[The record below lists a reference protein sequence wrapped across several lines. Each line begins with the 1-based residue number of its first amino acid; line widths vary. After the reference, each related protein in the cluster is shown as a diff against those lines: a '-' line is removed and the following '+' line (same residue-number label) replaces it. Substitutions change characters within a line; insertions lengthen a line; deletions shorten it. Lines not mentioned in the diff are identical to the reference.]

1 MYSTH
6 NKISFVVTYGFTRTL
21 KNKIYKYMTS
31 LVTLAVISDLVI
43 SDLSGEEI
51 VGIFYEKKFQKTNQ
65 TEFRVDE
72 IIKRKGNK
80 LYVKWKGYDYS
91 FDIWIDKKDII

>member
-6 NKISFVVTYGFTRTL
+6 NKISSVVTYGFTRTL

-31 LVTLAVISDLVI
+31 LVTLAVISELVI

-51 VGIFYEKKFQKTNQ
+51 VEVFYEKEFQKTNQ
-65 TEFRVDE
+65 TEYRVEE

-80 LYVKWKGYDYS
+80 LYVKWKGYDCS
-91 FDIWIDKKDII
+91 FDSWIDKKDII